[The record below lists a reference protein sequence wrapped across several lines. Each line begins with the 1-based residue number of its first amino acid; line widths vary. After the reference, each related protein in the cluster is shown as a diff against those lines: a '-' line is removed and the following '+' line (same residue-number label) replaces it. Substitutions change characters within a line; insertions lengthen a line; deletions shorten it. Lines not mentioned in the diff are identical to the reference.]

1 MSDSNINVNIIEPT
15 LDEQID
21 RIQWAL
27 DGGIVVPG
35 NTDETFRVVETWYVG
50 GPSEIQAY
58 LAGMKAA
65 RDIDNGT
72 YPSYQ
77 HPDSENRYTTEP
89 HESVQDRYD
98 NG

>member
-1 MSDSNINVNIIEPT
+1 MTDSDIDVHVMEPT

-27 DGGIVVPG
+27 DAGIVVPG

-58 LAGMKAA
+58 LAGMGHA
-65 RDIDNGT
+65 RSIDRGT
-72 YPSYQ
+72 
-77 HPDSENRYTTEP
+77 HPEWEHDDTESRYTTEP

-98 NG
+98 DR